1 MNNPQKIAAS
11 RQFARCLGILAAG
24 LLGVASPLAADI
36 GIDFNSFAHQGEQAE
51 MQGPDEHCGVGNV
64 WNQVTI
70 PQENGGVLAAEALLD
85 SAGAPTPVSI
95 ELKEPSIKS
104 WWAARGALPDSK
116 LLRDYVNLPK
126 PASIRIAG
134 LAPNTP
140 HHIAAFGYPLDWGK
154 VDLTLNGANL
164 KIASGTKAGAERQ
177 PVGILTATTDAS
189 GTLQGTVSGM
199 LAGLYLGTSPIV
211 VKSTEVAVTEREP
224 EKEKPP
230 VFPPSNSVV
239 YKTVEGIDFAIDIY
253 NPEGHTASDRRPAIL
268 FFHGGSWSG
277 GWKTMFASQCHYLA
291 QRGMV
296 AMTVAYRVTS
306 RPPKSEPA
314 DCVRDAKSALRWV
327 RKHALELG
335 IDSERILAGG
345 GSAGGHLAAA
355 TAYLDDYNEEGE
367 DTSVSCRPAALV
379 LFNPVSDNG
388 PGNGY
393 HFGPQP
399 IAETWRSWSP
409 KHNITKEKA
418 VPTIY
423 FLGDQDH
430 LISVATGEAY
440 KKATEEAGA
449 ECEFHVY
456 ENAKH
461 SFFHG
466 GPALNDTLEKTEH
479 FLTRLGFLPASE
491 PKNTP

>member
-1 MNNPQKIAAS
+1 MA
-11 RQFARCLGILAAG
+11 C
-24 LLGVASPLAADI
+24 LLGWAGGALAADV
-36 GIDFNSFAHQGEQAE
+36 GIDFNSYAHQGEEAE
-51 MQGPDEHCGVGNV
+51 MQGSDENCGVGNV
-64 WNQVTI
+64 WNQITI
-70 PQENGGVLAAEALLD
+70 PRENDGMVAAQALVD
-85 SAGAPTPVSI
+85 SAGSPTSASI
-95 ELKEPSIKS
+95 EVKGPIITS
-104 WWAARGALPDSK
+104 WWAARGVLPDSK

-126 PASIRIAG
+126 PAEIRIGG
-134 LAPNTP
+134 LEADTP
-140 HHIAAFGYPLDWGK
+140 YNIAVFGYPLDWGK
-154 VDLTLNGANL
+154 VDLSLNGATL
-164 KIASGTKAGAERQ
+164 KITSGTKGGGDRQ
-177 PVGILTATTDAS
+177 PAGILTATTDAS

-199 LAGLYLGTSPIV
+199 LAGLHLGTSPIA
-211 VKSTEVAVTEREP
+211 VKSSDVAVTEREP

-230 VFPPSNSVV
+230 AYPPSKSVV

-253 NPEGHTASDRRPAIL
+253 NPEGHSASDRKPAIL

-277 GWKTMFASQCHYLA
+277 GWKTMFAPQCHYLA

-296 AMTVAYRVTS
+296 AMTAAYRVTG
-306 RPPKSEPA
+306 RPPKSQPA
-314 DCVRDAKSALRWV
+314 DCVRDAKSAMRWV
-327 RKHALELG
+327 RKHAAELG
-335 IDSERILAGG
+335 IDPDRIVAGG

-355 TAYLDDYNEEGE
+355 VAYLDDYNEEGE

-379 LFNPVSDNG
+379 LFNPVSDNS

-430 LISVATGEAY
+430 LITVATGEAY

-456 ENAKH
+456 EKAKH

-466 GPALNDTLEKTEH
+466 GPALKDTLEKTDR
-479 FLTRLGFLPASE
+479 FLTRLGFLQASE
-491 PKNTP
+491 PKNNP